1 MTLTPIPTPSLPL
14 PPTPNPALPLTPALT
29 LALISKPSPDQVAFI
44 ASTVSAVKIGMKD
57 YEDESG
63 ADIEH
68 SLLAIFEEEWERLL
82 VGIPLP

>member
-1 MTLTPIPTPSLPL
+1 M
-14 PPTPNPALPLTPALT
+14 
-29 LALISKPSPDQVAFI
+29 AFI

-82 VGIPLP
+82 VGIP